1 MTAAT
6 QTSQALNV
14 ASTEARSSEEI
25 ANLDFLRAVAVSLVF
40 FGHLL
45 PHLGIRV
52 GVAGRFGV
60 LLFFVHTSLVLV
72 MSMGRM
78 NRRGGEL
85 YRSFMTRRIFRLYPL
100 SIICVLL
107 VTALQI
113 PADDGYAWHGWGTMA
128 SNLLLVQNL
137 SQTVSTPGVL
147 WSLPFEI
154 QMYALL
160 PLLFLWLVNRW
171 TWRRGAALWAMAV
184 LIASAEYLLRPQG
197 FDTRFLIARYF
208 PCFVSGVIAWRV
220 MRNSLARYPGWAW
233 VAALVT
239 VVVLDRIVDGVRVYG
254 IHTFSTY
261 VANGLR
267 HDHRIWWPAF
277 LDLPRDWLFCA
288 GVGALIPMFREIR
301 ATWLKRSSHLIAK
314 YSYGIYLFHVP
325 IFYLF
330 LTKWATGFRALDLGI
345 AGVVLIVVVAT
356 AFHLIENPFIQAG
369 KRLASRPAARV
380 AFRTG
385 EARVG

>member
-1 MTAAT
+1 
-6 QTSQALNV
+6 V
-14 ASTEARSSEEI
+14 RSTERRSSFEI

-45 PHLGIRV
+45 PRLGIRV

-72 MSMGRM
+72 MSMERM
-78 NRRGGEL
+78 KKRGGEL
-85 YRSFMTRRIFRLYPL
+85 YRSFMIRRIFRLYPL
-100 SIICVLL
+100 SVVCILL
-107 VTALQI
+107 VTALGI
-113 PADDGYAWHGWGTMA
+113 PADDGYAWHGWGAMA

-160 PLLFLWLVNRW
+160 PLLFLWLVDSW
-171 TWRRGAALWAMAV
+171 SWRKGAALWAAAV
-184 LIASAEYLLRPQG
+184 LIASAEYLLRPHG
-197 FDTRFLIARYF
+197 FDSRFLITRYF

-220 MRNSLARYPGWAW
+220 MGNSSPRYPGWGW
-233 VAALVT
+233 VAALVA
-239 VVVLDRIVDGVRVYG
+239 VVVLDRVVDGVRVYG
-254 IHTFSTY
+254 IHSFHTY

-267 HDHRIWWPAF
+267 HDRRIWWPGF

-288 GVGALIPMFREIR
+288 GVGALIPMFREVR
-301 ATWLKRSSHLIAK
+301 KTWLKKTSHVIAK
-314 YSYGIYLFHVP
+314 YSYGIYLFHMP
-325 IFYLF
+325 LFYLF
-330 LTKWATGFRALDLGI
+330 LTKWATGFVALDLAI
-345 AGVVLIVVVAT
+345 TGVALMTVVAV
-356 AFHLIENPFIQAG
+356 AFHMIEDPFIQAG
-369 KRLASRPAARV
+369 KRLAVLGVARV
-380 AFRTG
+380 MPPTG